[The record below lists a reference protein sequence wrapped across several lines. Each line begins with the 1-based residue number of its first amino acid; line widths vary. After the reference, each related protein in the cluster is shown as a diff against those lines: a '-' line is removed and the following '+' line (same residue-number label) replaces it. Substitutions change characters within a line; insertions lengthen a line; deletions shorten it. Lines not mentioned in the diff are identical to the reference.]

1 MENQN
6 DPNPET
12 IRDFFDCIHK
22 DYMDGSVGK
31 VGYKFLADMLDGIQK
46 TRSVNLTTIA
56 RGLSE
61 SIRLHAT
68 HKRLSRNLDDE
79 EILSAFSS
87 AVLSRGASHVKSDTR
102 LIVTMHEL
110 NKKYA
115 SKIQYLSGSEEE
127 HQCLGFKVCEIL
139 ASDYQS
145 DVYYPIFTRV
155 WSDQVPD
162 YEDDAKEVLKTI
174 KIVLKHTNNKGI
186 CYLDDL
192 SLSPEVTT
200 QIILESDFDFISLAN
215 NVNSKIE
222 YEGHQYSASDLAEK
236 LDTRFGKMMYKL
248 IPRIQSN
255 PPSESNLYSVDMDLF
270 VHAGAFKVNLKETG
284 RKLQLITLKTKNRF
298 VGELS
303 IPVLTTVNN
312 LKSRKNLMGLV
323 ESLMSKNDVVLTHRH
338 YKNEFDLSGFRVLKF
353 SRLNLL
359 VTLVQTVMFYEMLV
373 GINSLKEIS
382 LFSTTPHEGNLERTY
397 YRPEGAD
404 KT

>member
-1 MENQN
+1 MENQS

-56 RGLSE
+56 RGLNE

-68 HKRLSRNLDDE
+68 HKRLSRNLDDA

-155 WSDQVPD
+155 WSDQ
-162 YEDDAKEVLKTI
+162 I
-174 KIVLKHTNNKGI
+174 K
-186 CYLDDL
+186 
-192 SLSPEVTT
+192 SLTMR
-200 QIILESDFDFISLAN
+200 LM
-215 NVNSKIE
+215 
-222 YEGHQYSASDLAEK
+222 
-236 LDTRFGKMMYKL
+236 R
-248 IPRIQSN
+248 
-255 PPSESNLYSVDMDLF
+255 
-270 VHAGAFKVNLKETG
+270 
-284 RKLQLITLKTKNRF
+284 RK
-298 VGELS
+298 
-303 IPVLTTVNN
+303 
-312 LKSRKNLMGLV
+312 
-323 ESLMSKNDVVLTHRH
+323 
-338 YKNEFDLSGFRVLKF
+338 Y
-353 SRLNLL
+353 
-359 VTLVQTVMFYEMLV
+359 
-373 GINSLKEIS
+373 
-382 LFSTTPHEGNLERTY
+382 
-397 YRPEGAD
+397 
-404 KT
+404 

>member
-1 MENQN
+1 MENQS

-87 AVLSRGASHVKSDTR
+87 AVLSRGASNVKSDTR

-127 HQCLGFKVCEIL
+127 HQSLGFKVCEIL

-145 DVYYPIFTRV
+145 DVYYPIFSRV

-162 YEDDAKEVLKTI
+162 YKGDAKEVLKTI
-174 KIVLKHTNNKGI
+174 KIVLQHTNNKGI

-192 SLSPEVTT
+192 SLSPEVITR
-200 QIILESDFDFISLAN
+200 IILESDFDFISLAN
-215 NVNSKIE
+215 NFNSEIE
-222 YEGHQYSASDLAEK
+222 YESHQYFASDLAEK

-248 IPRIQSN
+248 VPKTQSN
-255 PPSESNLYSVDMDLF
+255 LPSVDMDLF
-270 VHAGAFKVNLKETG
+270 VHAGAFKVNLKETS
-284 RKLQLITLKTKNRF
+284 RNLQLITLKTKNRF

-373 GINSLKEIS
+373 GINALKEIS
-382 LFSTTPHEGNLERTY
+382 LFSTTPHEGNLQRTY
-397 YRPEGAD
+397 YKPEETD
-404 KT
+404 TI

>member
-1 MENQN
+1 MDNQSE
-6 DPNPET
+6 PNLET
-12 IRDFFDCIHK
+12 IRDFFNCVHN
-22 DYMDGSVGK
+22 DYMADSVGR

-56 RGLSE
+56 RGLNE
-61 SIRLHAT
+61 NIRLHAT
-68 HKRLSRNLDDE
+68 HKRLSRNLDDA
-79 EILSAFSS
+79 EILSAFSR
-87 AVLSRGASHVKSDTR
+87 AVLSQGASDVKSDTR
-102 LIVTMHEL
+102 LIVTMHDL

-115 SKIQYLSGSEEE
+115 SKIEYLSDKEE
-127 HQCLGFKVCEIL
+127 HQFSGFKVCEIL

-155 WSDQVPD
+155 WSDQVPG
-162 YEDDAKEVLKTI
+162 YEDDAKEVLKTV
-174 KIVLKHTNNKGI
+174 KIVLQHTNNKGI

-192 SLSPEVTT
+192 SLSPEVITR
-200 QIILESDFDFISLAN
+200 IILESDFDFISLAN
-215 NVNSKIE
+215 NFNSEIE
-222 YEGHQYSASDLAEK
+222 YEGHQYFASDLAEK

-248 IPRIQSN
+248 VPKTQSN
-255 PPSESNLYSVDMDLF
+255 LPSVDMDLF
-270 VHAGAFKVNLKETG
+270 VHAGAFKVNLKKTA

-382 LFSTTPHEGNLERTY
+382 LFSATPHEGNLERTY
-397 YRPEGAD
+397 YRPEGTD
-404 KT
+404 KA

>member
-1 MENQN
+1 MENQSN
-6 DPNPET
+6 PNPET
-12 IRDFFDCIHK
+12 IRDFFDCIYK
-22 DYMDGSVGK
+22 DYLADSVGK

-68 HKRLSRNLDDE
+68 HKRLSRNLDDA
-79 EILSAFSS
+79 EILRAFSS

-115 SKIQYLSGSEEE
+115 SKIEYLSGSEEE
-127 HQCLGFKVCEIL
+127 HQPLGFKVCEIL

-145 DVYYPIFTRV
+145 DVYYPIFSRV

-162 YEDDAKEVLKTI
+162 YKDDAKEVLKTI
-174 KIVLKHTNNKGI
+174 KIVLKHTNNRGI

-192 SLSPEVTT
+192 SLSPKVITR
-200 QIILESDFDFISLAN
+200 IILESDFDFISLAN
-215 NVNSKIE
+215 NFNSEIE
-222 YEGHQYSASDLAEK
+222 YESHQYFASDLAEK

-248 IPRIQSN
+248 VPKTQSN
-255 PPSESNLYSVDMDLF
+255 LPSVDMDLF
-270 VHAGAFKVNLKETG
+270 VHAGAFKVNLKETS
-284 RKLQLITLKTKNRF
+284 RNLQLITLKTKNRF

-382 LFSTTPHEGNLERTY
+382 LFSATPHEGNLERTY
-397 YRPEGAD
+397 YRPEGTD

>member
-1 MENQN
+1 MDNQSE
-6 DPNPET
+6 PNLET
-12 IRDFFDCIHK
+12 IRDFFNCVHN
-22 DYMDGSVGK
+22 DYMADSVGR

-56 RGLSE
+56 RGLNE
-61 SIRLHAT
+61 NIRLHAT
-68 HKRLSRNLDDE
+68 HKRLSRNLDDA
-79 EILSAFSS
+79 EILSAFSR
-87 AVLSRGASHVKSDTR
+87 AVLSRGASDVKSDTR
-102 LIVTMHEL
+102 LIVTMHDL

-115 SKIQYLSGSEEE
+115 SKIEYLSDKEE
-127 HQCLGFKVCEIL
+127 HQFSGFKVCEIL

-162 YEDDAKEVLKTI
+162 YEGDAKEVLKTV
-174 KIVLKHTNNKGI
+174 KIVLQHTNNKGI

-192 SLSPEVTT
+192 SLSPEVITR
-200 QIILESDFDFISLAN
+200 IILESDFDFISLAN
-215 NVNSKIE
+215 NFNSEIE
-222 YEGHQYSASDLAEK
+222 YEGHQYFASDLAEK

-248 IPRIQSN
+248 VPKTQSN
-255 PPSESNLYSVDMDLF
+255 LPSVDMDLF
-270 VHAGAFKVNLKETG
+270 VHAGAFKVNLKETA

-303 IPVLTTVNN
+303 IPVLTTVNK

-323 ESLMSKNDVVLTHRH
+323 ESLMSKNDVVLTHRY

-382 LFSTTPHEGNLERTY
+382 LFSATPHEGNLERTY
-397 YRPEGAD
+397 YRPEGTD
-404 KT
+404 KA

>member
-1 MENQN
+1 MENQSE
-6 DPNPET
+6 PNLET
-12 IRDFFDCIHK
+12 IRDFFNCVHK
-22 DYMDGSVGK
+22 DYMADSVGR

-56 RGLSE
+56 RGLNE
-61 SIRLHAT
+61 NIRLHAT
-68 HKRLSRNLDDE
+68 HKRLSRNLDDA
-79 EILSAFSS
+79 EILSAFSR
-87 AVLSRGASHVKSDTR
+87 AVLSRGASDVKSDTR
-102 LIVTMHEL
+102 LIVTMHDL

-115 SKIQYLSGSEEE
+115 SKIQYLSDKEE
-127 HQCLGFKVCEIL
+127 HQFSGFKVCEIL

-155 WSDQVPD
+155 WSDQVPG
-162 YEDDAKEVLKTI
+162 YEDDAKEVLKTV
-174 KIVLKHTNNKGI
+174 KIVLQHTNNKGI

-192 SLSPEVTT
+192 SLSPEVITR
-200 QIILESDFDFISLAN
+200 IILESDFDFISLAN
-215 NVNSKIE
+215 NFNSEIE
-222 YEGHQYSASDLAEK
+222 YESHQYFASDLAEK

-248 IPRIQSN
+248 VPKTQSN
-255 PPSESNLYSVDMDLF
+255 LPSVDMDLF
-270 VHAGAFKVNLKETG
+270 VHAGAFKVNLKETA
-284 RKLQLITLKTKNRF
+284 RELQLITLKTKNRF

-323 ESLMSKNDVVLTHRH
+323 ESLMSKNDVVLTHRY

-382 LFSTTPHEGNLERTY
+382 LFSATPHEGNLERTY
-397 YRPEGAD
+397 YRPEGTD
-404 KT
+404 KA

>member
-1 MENQN
+1 MENQSE
-6 DPNPET
+6 PNSET
-12 IRDFFDCIHK
+12 IRDFFDCTHK
-22 DYMDGSVGK
+22 DYMADSVGR
-31 VGYKFLADMLDGIQK
+31 VGYKFLADMLEGIQK

-56 RGLSE
+56 RGLNE

-68 HKRLSRNLDDE
+68 HKRLSRNLDDA
-79 EILSAFSS
+79 EILSAFSR
-87 AVLSRGASHVKSDTR
+87 AVLSRGASYVKSDTR
-102 LIVTMHEL
+102 LIVTMHDL

-115 SKIQYLSGSEEE
+115 SKIQYLSDKEE
-127 HQCLGFKVCEIL
+127 HQFSGFKVCEIL

-162 YEDDAKEVLKTI
+162 YEDDAKEVLKTV
-174 KIVLKHTNNKGI
+174 KIVLQHTNKRGI

-192 SLSPEVTT
+192 SLSPEVITR
-200 QIILESDFDFISLAN
+200 IILASDFDFISLAN
-215 NVNSKIE
+215 NFNSEIE
-222 YEGHQYSASDLAEK
+222 YETHQYFASDLAEK

-248 IPRIQSN
+248 VPKTQSN
-255 PPSESNLYSVDMDLF
+255 LPSVDMDLF
-270 VHAGAFKVNLKETG
+270 VHAGAFKVDLKETA
-284 RKLQLITLKTKNRF
+284 RKFQLITLKTKNRF
-298 VGELS
+298 VGEVS

-382 LFSTTPHEGNLERTY
+382 LFSATPHEGNLQRTY
-397 YRPEGAD
+397 YRPEETD
-404 KT
+404 TI

>member
-1 MENQN
+1 MENQSE
-6 DPNPET
+6 PNPET
-12 IRDFFDCIHK
+12 IRDFFNCVHR
-22 DYMDGSVGK
+22 DYMADSVGR

-56 RGLSE
+56 RGLNE

-68 HKRLSRNLDDE
+68 HKRLSRNLDDA
-79 EILSAFSS
+79 EILSAFSR
-87 AVLSRGASHVKSDTR
+87 AVLSRGASDVKSDTR
-102 LIVTMHEL
+102 LIVTMHDL

-115 SKIQYLSGSEEE
+115 SKIQYLSDKEE
-127 HQCLGFKVCEIL
+127 HQFSGFKVCEIL

-162 YEDDAKEVLKTI
+162 YEGDAKEVLKTV
-174 KIVLKHTNNKGI
+174 KIVLQHTNDKGI

-192 SLSPEVTT
+192 SLSRDVITR
-200 QIILESDFDFISLAN
+200 IILESDFDFISLAN
-215 NVNSKIE
+215 NFNSEIE
-222 YEGHQYSASDLAEK
+222 YESHQYFASDLAEK

-248 IPRIQSN
+248 VPKTQSN
-255 PPSESNLYSVDMDLF
+255 LPSVDMDLF
-270 VHAGAFKVNLKETG
+270 VHAGAFKVNLKETA
-284 RKLQLITLKTKNRF
+284 RELQLITLKTKNRF

-382 LFSTTPHEGNLERTY
+382 LFSATPHEGDLQRTY
-397 YRPEGAD
+397 YRPEETD
-404 KT
+404 TI

>member
-1 MENQN
+1 MENQSE
-6 DPNPET
+6 PNPET
-12 IRDFFDCIHK
+12 IRDFFNCVHK
-22 DYMDGSVGK
+22 DYMADSVGR
-31 VGYKFLADMLDGIQK
+31 VGYKFLADMLEGIQK

-56 RGLSE
+56 RGLNE

-68 HKRLSRNLDDE
+68 HKRLSRNLDDA
-79 EILSAFSS
+79 EILSAFSR
-87 AVLSRGASHVKSDTR
+87 AVLSRGASRVKSDTR
-102 LIVTMHEL
+102 LIVTMHDL

-115 SKIQYLSGSEEE
+115 SKIQYLSDKEE
-127 HQCLGFKVCEIL
+127 HQFSGFKVCEIL

-162 YEDDAKEVLKTI
+162 YEDDAKEVLKTV
-174 KIVLKHTNNKGI
+174 KIVLQHTNKRGI

-192 SLSPEVTT
+192 SLSPEVITR
-200 QIILESDFDFISLAN
+200 IILESDFDFISLAN
-215 NVNSKIE
+215 NFNSEIE
-222 YEGHQYSASDLAEK
+222 YESHQYSASDLAEK

-248 IPRIQSN
+248 VPKTQSN
-255 PPSESNLYSVDMDLF
+255 LPSVDVDLF

-373 GINSLKEIS
+373 GINALKEIS

-397 YRPEGAD
+397 YRPEGTD

>member
-1 MENQN
+1 MENQSEL
-6 DPNPET
+6 NPET
-12 IRDFFDCIHK
+12 IRDFFNCIHK
-22 DYMDGSVGK
+22 DYMADSVGR
-31 VGYKFLADMLDGIQK
+31 VGYKFLADMLDGIQR

-56 RGLSE
+56 RGLNE

-68 HKRLSRNLDDE
+68 HKRLSRNLDDA
-79 EILSAFSS
+79 EILSAFSR
-87 AVLSRGASHVKSDTR
+87 AVLSRGASYVKSDTR
-102 LIVTMHEL
+102 LIVTMHDL

-115 SKIQYLSGSEEE
+115 SKIQYLSDKEE
-127 HQCLGFKVCEIL
+127 HQFSGFKVCEIL

-162 YEDDAKEVLKTI
+162 YEDDAKEVLKTV
-174 KIVLKHTNNKGI
+174 KIVLQHTNKRGI

-192 SLSPEVTT
+192 SLSPEVITR
-200 QIILESDFDFISLAN
+200 IILASDFDFISLAN
-215 NVNSKIE
+215 NFNSEIE
-222 YEGHQYSASDLAEK
+222 YETHQYFASDLAEK

-248 IPRIQSN
+248 VPKTQSN
-255 PPSESNLYSVDMDLF
+255 LPSVDMDLF
-270 VHAGAFKVNLKETG
+270 VHAGAFKVDLKETA
-284 RKLQLITLKTKNRF
+284 RKFQLITLKTKNRF
-298 VGELS
+298 VGEVS

-382 LFSTTPHEGNLERTY
+382 LFSATPHEGNLQRTY
-397 YRPEGAD
+397 YRPEETD
-404 KT
+404 TI

>member
-1 MENQN
+1 MDNQSE
-6 DPNPET
+6 PNLET
-12 IRDFFDCIHK
+12 IRDFFNCVHN
-22 DYMDGSVGK
+22 DYMADSVGR

-56 RGLSE
+56 RGLNE
-61 SIRLHAT
+61 NIRLHAT
-68 HKRLSRNLDDE
+68 HKRLSRNLDDAE
-79 EILSAFSS
+79 LLSAFSR
-87 AVLSRGASHVKSDTR
+87 AVLSRGASDVKSDTR
-102 LIVTMHEL
+102 LIVTMHDL

-115 SKIQYLSGSEEE
+115 SKIEYLSDKEE
-127 HQCLGFKVCEIL
+127 HQFSGFKVCEIL
-139 ASDYQS
+139 ASDYQF

-162 YEDDAKEVLKTI
+162 YEGDAKEVLKTV
-174 KIVLKHTNNKGI
+174 KIVLQHTNDKGI

-192 SLSPEVTT
+192 SLSPEVITR
-200 QIILESDFDFISLAN
+200 IILESDFDFISLAN
-215 NVNSKIE
+215 NFNSEIE
-222 YEGHQYSASDLAEK
+222 YESHQYSASDLAEK

-248 IPRIQSN
+248 VPKTQSN
-255 PPSESNLYSVDMDLF
+255 LPSVDMDLF
-270 VHAGAFKVNLKETG
+270 VHAGAFKVNLKKTA

-303 IPVLTTVNN
+303 IPVLTTVNK

-323 ESLMSKNDVVLTHRH
+323 ESLMSKNDVVLTHRY

-382 LFSTTPHEGNLERTY
+382 LFSATPHEGNLERTY
-397 YRPEGAD
+397 YRPEGTD
-404 KT
+404 KA

>member
-1 MENQN
+1 MENQS

-127 HQCLGFKVCEIL
+127 HQSLGFKVCEIL

-192 SLSPEVTT
+192 SLSPEVITR
-200 QIILESDFDFISLAN
+200 IILESDFDFISLAN
-215 NVNSKIE
+215 NFNSKIE
-222 YEGHQYSASDLAEK
+222 YEESSIFCI
-236 LDTRFGKMMYKL
+236 RF
-248 IPRIQSN
+248 
-255 PPSESNLYSVDMDLF
+255 
-270 VHAGAFKVNLKETG
+270 
-284 RKLQLITLKTKNRF
+284 
-298 VGELS
+298 
-303 IPVLTTVNN
+303 
-312 LKSRKNLMGLV
+312 SRKIRY
-323 ESLMSKNDVVLTHRH
+323 KIWQNDV
-338 YKNEFDLSGFRVLKF
+338 
-353 SRLNLL
+353 
-359 VTLVQTVMFYEMLV
+359 
-373 GINSLKEIS
+373 
-382 LFSTTPHEGNLERTY
+382 
-397 YRPEGAD
+397 
-404 KT
+404 

>member
-1 MENQN
+1 MDNQSE
-6 DPNPET
+6 PNLET
-12 IRDFFDCIHK
+12 IRDFFNCVHN
-22 DYMDGSVGK
+22 DYMADSVGR

-56 RGLSE
+56 RGLNE
-61 SIRLHAT
+61 NIRLHAT
-68 HKRLSRNLDDE
+68 HKRLSRNLDDA
-79 EILSAFSS
+79 EILSAFSR
-87 AVLSRGASHVKSDTR
+87 AVLSQGASDVKSDTR
-102 LIVTMHEL
+102 LIVTMHDL

-115 SKIQYLSGSEEE
+115 SKIQYLSDKEE
-127 HQCLGFKVCEIL
+127 HQFSGFKVCEIL

-155 WSDQVPD
+155 WSDQVPG
-162 YEDDAKEVLKTI
+162 YEDDAKEVLKTV
-174 KIVLKHTNNKGI
+174 KIVLQHTNNKGI

-192 SLSPEVTT
+192 SLSPEVITR
-200 QIILESDFDFISLAN
+200 IILESDFDFISLAN
-215 NVNSKIE
+215 NFNSEIV
-222 YEGHQYSASDLAEK
+222 YEGHQYFASDLAEK

-248 IPRIQSN
+248 VPKTQSN
-255 PPSESNLYSVDMDLF
+255 LPSVDMDLF
-270 VHAGAFKVNLKETG
+270 VHAGAFKVNLKKTA

-382 LFSTTPHEGNLERTY
+382 LFSTTPHEGNLQRTY
-397 YRPEGAD
+397 YRPERTD
-404 KT
+404 TI